1 MPLQPIVVKAIG
13 RLVRSD
19 HHWDHGPVRDVTYLH
34 ALGWDERVGVL
45 LGDDAAGIPGRV
57 VRVDMDSCQVA
68 TPQGDVRARSRAP
81 VAVGDWVRVRLDGV
95 SVIDR
100 IAPRWSQVARRDPT
114 GLTQVL
120 AANVDVVLVA
130 VPADRM
136 SISRVE
142 REVAVGWDSGAEPVV
157 LLTKSDLDTG
167 ATVQQLRDRLVGVG
181 ILCVSSVTGEGADD
195 VTRLLQPARTGVL
208 LGPSGAGKST
218 LTNLLAGREVAL
230 TGAVREGDRRGRH
243 VTSARELQVL
253 PAGGVLIDTPG
264 LRSLSLA
271 EDHGGVAAAFPDI
284 EELGMRCRFRDC
296 AHDQEPGCAV
306 VAAQQEGILDSDRLA
321 NYRKLRRELDFQV
334 RRDDPVAAK
343 EARAVWKQRAKAS
356 RQLFKERG
364 H

>member
-1 MPLQPIVVKAIG
+1 MSVLDP
-13 RLVRSD
+13 
-19 HHWDHGPVRDVTYLH
+19 
-34 ALGWDERVGVL
+34 LGWDERVHAL
-45 LGDDAAGIPGRV
+45 LGDPSDDVPGRV
-57 VRVDMDSCQVA
+57 VRVDLDSCQVA
-68 TPQGDVRARSRAP
+68 TTDGETRARSRHP
-81 VAVGDWVRVRLDGV
+81 VAVGDWVRVHLDDTSTV
-95 SVIDR
+95 TC

-120 AANVDVVLVA
+120 AANVDLVLVA

-136 SISRVE
+136 SIARVE
-142 REVAVGWDSGAEPVV
+142 REVAIGWDSGAQPVV

-167 ATVQQLRDRLVGVG
+167 DAARLLGERLVGVD
-181 ILCVSSVTGEGADD
+181 IVPVSSVTGDGADA

-218 LTNLLAGREVAL
+218 LTNLLAGREVAA
-230 TGAVREGDRRGRH
+230 TGEVREGDRRGRH

-253 PAGGVLIDTPG
+253 PGGGVLIDTPG

-284 EELGMRCRFRDC
+284 EELAAGCRFRDC
-296 AHDQEPGCAV
+296 AHDSEPGCAV
-306 VAAQQEGILDSDRLA
+306 VAAQESGTLDADRLA
-321 NYRKLRRELDFQV
+321 NYRKLRRELDFQL
-334 RRDDPVAAK
+334 RRDDPVAAQ